1 MKIKKVIT
9 VFIFTIIALFV
20 SCDDLL
26 LEDPRD
32 QIFATNFFDND
43 NDAISAVNAIYAAL
57 NSTSSAPTFGGVYHS
72 TYWVLQGL
80 ASDEMNNVQAGVPH
94 NEQAENFNW
103 DATNSLFYDV
113 WSTTYH
119 AISIA
124 NFALGGI
131 PTAPIDE
138 GLKAR
143 LIGEA
148 SFLRGLLYFEL
159 VRMFGDVPLVLEG
172 EDGLTPA
179 RTPEEEVY
187 AQIIK
192 DLNIAAM
199 SLPESYP
206 AGNGLGRATRGAA
219 WGLLSKVHLKRGEWQ
234 LSIDNTLK
242 VVNSNKYGLWEDFA
256 QAFRIANENGKETL
270 FGIGF
275 GDAGGSISFWE
286 VGQFNVRL
294 LPADLG
300 LVVPGINA
308 QGWQVATKNVYE
320 SFDPGDRRRE
330 VTFITEVGGKQLEHP
345 YIRKYWDEIAEPRG
359 GNTIADFPYMRYSE
373 IFLIYAEAI
382 NELNN
387 GPNQEAYNAI
397 NTIRRRARFD
407 GTQEREVLPDLV
419 NLTYQQFKDAVL
431 LERRREF
438 VAEGKRWFDLVRMNK
453 LLEFVPLAKPGVQP
467 AEIHKMFPI
476 PLSEIELNPNLL
488 PQNPGY

>member
-1 MKIKKVIT
+1 MNIKKIYT
-9 VFIFTIIALFV
+9 GCIFSFFV
-20 SCDDLL
+20 LMFSCDDLL
-26 LEDPRD
+26 IEDPRD
-32 QIFATNFFDND
+32 QIFATNFFENN

-57 NSTSSAPTFGGVYHS
+57 NSTSSPPTFGGVYHS

-103 DATNSLFYDV
+103 DATNSLFYDL
-113 WSTTYH
+113 WSTIYH

-124 NFALGGI
+124 NFALEGI

-138 GLKAR
+138 GLKTR

-159 VRMFGDVPLVLEG
+159 VRMFGDIPLVLEG
-172 EDGLTPA
+172 DDGLNPA
-179 RTPEEEVY
+179 RRPTEEVY

-192 DLNIAAM
+192 DLNTAATT
-199 SLPESYP
+199 LPESYP

-219 WGLLSKVHLKRGEWQ
+219 WGILSKVHLTRGEWQ
-234 LSIDNTLK
+234 LSIDNALK
-242 VVNSNKYGLWEDFA
+242 VMNSDRYGLWEDFA
-256 QAFRIANENGKETL
+256 QAFRIANENGKETV

-275 GDAGGSISFWE
+275 GDAGGAISFWE

-294 LPADLG
+294 LPIELG
-300 LVVPGINA
+300 LVIPGINA
-308 QGWQVATKNVYE
+308 QGWQVATENLLN
-320 SFDPGDRRRE
+320 SFDQNDRRRA
-330 VTFITEVGGKQLEHP
+330 VTFITEVGGKRLENPH
-345 YIRKYWDEIAEPRG
+345 IRKYWDDIAEPRG

-373 IFLIYAEAI
+373 ILLIYAEAL

-397 NTIRRRARFD
+397 NAVRMRARFD
-407 GTQEREVLPDLV
+407 GTQERDVLPDLSG
-419 NLTYQQFKDAVL
+419 LSFQQFKDALL

-438 VAEGKRWFDLVRMNK
+438 VAEGKRWFDLVRMDK
-453 LLEFVPLAKPGVQP
+453 LLELVPVAKPGVQP
-467 AEIHKMFPI
+467 SEIHKLFPI